1 VRVAVVALVVAAC
14 GTGGRASVDAQL
26 DSDTDVPVPVPV
38 PVPDLVDGHDFTA
51 EARALMDVAL
61 CAGEA
66 KQPRDTRYC
75 ARIEEIRDTFR
86 TRWIEPARRWFPTLV
101 PAGLPTSV
109 VYPFAGGDLATVLT
123 VFPDATEITTLSLEP
138 GGDPRTVHTLD
149 GWQMR
154 HALSVIADQLGFLYS
169 VNFSNTKDLIGA
181 MRGASLPTQLV
192 FSLSALDLCG
202 YELDSLRYFALTP
215 EGDIHYLDDADI
227 AKAPPVEDLDTGDRN
242 HVFGNTELRFHKAGE
257 TTVRVHRHI
266 EWNLDDAHL
275 GSDDRVLR
283 HLSKKGQVAAMTKAA
298 SYLLGWPNF
307 SLIRGWLIE
316 HAVWMVSDASGIPPQ
331 FARPAGL
338 VQEVWGSF
346 SGSHMKAGLRSDGEY
361 RKLFASQ
368 PTRPIPVRFGYP
380 DVTRKRSHMIVTRR
394 Q

>member
-1 VRVAVVALVVAAC
+1 VRVAVLALLLAAC
-14 GTGGRASVDAQL
+14 GTSGRASVDAGIDAAEAPAL
-26 DSDTDVPVPVPV
+26 DVDAGSGNGGA
-38 PVPDLVDGHDFTA
+38 LVAPATTDGHDFTP

-66 KQPRDTRYC
+66 KQPRDPRYC
-75 ARIEEIRDTFR
+75 ARIGQVRDLFR

-154 HALSVIADQLGFLYS
+154 HALAVIADQLGFLYS
-169 VNFSNTKDLIGA
+169 VNFSNTRDLIGA
-181 MRGASLPTQLV
+181 MRSRAPTLPTQLV
-192 FSLSALDLCG
+192 FSLSALDLGG
-202 YELDSLRYFALTP
+202 YELDSLRYFQLTP
-215 EGDIHYLDDADI
+215 EGDIDYVDDADLGT
-227 AKAPPVEDLDTGDRN
+227 A
-242 HVFGNTELRFHKAGE
+242 VFANTELRFHRTGE

-266 EWNLDDAHL
+266 QWNLDDEHL
-275 GSDDRVLR
+275 GADDRVLR

-298 SYLLGWPNF
+298 AYLLGWPNF

-346 SGSHMKAGLRSDGEY
+346 SGAHMKAGARSDVEY

-380 DVTRKRSHMIVTRR
+380 DVTRKRSHLIVTRR
-394 Q
+394 K